1 MQGQTE
7 VKLIPYIRVQESK
20 TQSDSAN
27 LFYGKNP
34 EKIFYQVAQF
44 PIFRQIHRGLSNYQ
58 EQDTRKRISVVK
70 SGNV

>member
-20 TQSDSAN
+20 TQSDPAN

-44 PIFRQIHRGLSNYQ
+44 PIFRQIRLSNYQ
-58 EQDTRKRISVVK
+58 EQDTRQRSSVVK